1 MVEGQ
6 VTTQGSCT
14 DTENPLN
21 PETLRWVVKQAPR
34 GFELLAGNEGGM

>member
-6 VTTQGSCT
+6 VTTQGLCT
-14 DTENPLN
+14 DTGNPLN
-21 PETLRWVVKQAPR
+21 LETLRRVVKQVPR

>member
-14 DTENPLN
+14 DTKNPLD
-21 PETLRWVVKQAPR
+21 PERLCWVAEQAPR
-34 GFELLAGNEGGM
+34 GFELLAANDRGM